1 MHPAAKIILRSLSGI
16 WRIWRIPVLSNIL
29 LIIVS
34 MHYASS
40 IISKLPRYNSFS
52 SNITIFHQ
60 HEQRTQAVH
69 TAAALKLHIIVSMHY
84 ASSIISK
91 LPRYNSFSS
100 NITIFHQHEQRTQAV
115 HTAAALKLHKLYV
128 IYLYYLSLID

>member
-16 WRIWRIPVLSNIL
+16 WQIPVLSNIL

-34 MHYASS
+34 LHYASS

-60 HEQRTQAVH
+60 HEQRTLAVH
-69 TAAALKLHIIVSMHY
+69 TAAALKSH
-84 ASSIISK
+84 K
-91 LPRYNSFSS
+91 S
-100 NITIFHQHEQRTQAV
+100 N
-115 HTAAALKLHKLYV
+115 V
-128 IYLYYLSLID
+128 INLFLQKNKN

>member
-16 WRIWRIPVLSNIL
+16 WRIPVLSNIL

-34 MHYASS
+34 MHHASS

-60 HEQRTQAVH
+60 HEQR
-69 TAAALKLHIIVSMHY
+69 I
-84 ASSIISK
+84 
-91 LPRYNSFSS
+91 
-100 NITIFHQHEQRTQAV
+100 QAV

-128 IYLYYLSLID
+128 LYLSLFFL